1 MDTTHHQNMNA
12 HIFRLQPADIIKF
25 AGEPCRV
32 VRVSESAAV
41 IAIRRPAR
49 SFTTL
54 AGKPVSFQ
62 PKPRTAYIS
71 PNSEVEIIHRPT
83 SELRSQTTV
92 REANRPAWGTHL
104 VAGLG

>member
-1 MDTTHHQNMNA
+1 MNA
-12 HIFRLQPADIIKF
+12 DTFIFRLQPGDIIKF
-25 AGEPCRV
+25 ENQPCRV

-54 AGKPVSFQ
+54 AGKTVQFQ

-71 PNSEVEIIHRPT
+71 PNSEVPI
-83 SELRSQTTV
+83 L
-92 REANRPAWGTHL
+92 NR
-104 VAGLG
+104 